1 MPPSLPPLHRWFPFS
16 AGPYTYQDTA
26 VNITSSNPAPVV
38 LVKDKYKYAMF
49 HIFNGTEVHVEH
61 CYPNGSRIWPYP
73 PHAVD
78 SGTAAMALSPSKAA
92 EVSNGASASRAS
104 GIPRTRQ
111 LGADWR
117 NHQISVSDSLDG
129 PWELLQPAPGDA
141 FPTCNN
147 PAPWVHPNGT
157 LYCLCGGSLRRADT
171 ITGPWQNVSDLVP
184 KGHVW
189 PLPKGWHHESVTTVD
204 PVFVDGAGVGAGD
217 VGVGVGVGV
226 GCLLPLGTSCM
237 RHLELTYFPFV
248 CAASSSPPL
257 LSLLL
262 LPLLLFWAEMHFCS
276 QLSADGT
283 PSFTLACRTALR
295 GQATTAQPLL
305 FRRTCSLLMGSLG
318 MDPRFLLTVRNK
330 LPPIHFVC
338 A

>member
-1 MPPSLPPLHRWFPFS
+1 MATEKVAAFMLLVGDWRNASTNKDAKMYDFNNQDLQR
-16 AGPYTYQDTA
+16 PYTYQDTA

-78 SGTAAMALSPSKAA
+78 NGTAAMALSPSKAA

-184 KGHVW
+184 KGHPW
-189 PLPKGWHHESVTTVD
+189 PLPTGWHHESVTTVD
-204 PVFVDGAGVGAGD
+204 PVFVDGAVLVTLVSVLGLVAS
-217 VGVGVGVGV
+217 
-226 GCLLPLGTSCM
+226 CPLA
-237 RHLELTYFPFV
+237 RAV
-248 CAASSSPPL
+248 C
-257 LSLLL
+257 
-262 LPLLLFWAEMHFCS
+262 
-276 QLSADGT
+276 G
-283 PSFTLACRTALR
+283 
-295 GQATTAQPLL
+295 
-305 FRRTCSLLMGSLG
+305 
-318 MDPRFLLTVRNK
+318 
-330 LPPIHFVC
+330 I
-338 A
+338 